1 MNFQKKKTIVISD
14 NKFQNSISKIQIQ
27 FKNSRKNLSQDSNF
41 DIIKS
46 NLSKEESKNKNRKK
60 SKNSILYNNNTKSSY
75 NDTKK
80 SEISIEEIEKKLIER
95 YSQKDISIRNKPK
108 SPKNIS
114 LNIKNEDNNNN
125 IVITDNSKVQKR
137 WKKRKKEM

>member
-60 SKNSILYNNNTKSSY
+60 VKIVYYIIIIQNHHIMTQKNQKFPL
-75 NDTKK
+75 KK
-80 SEISIEEIEKKLIER
+80 
-95 YSQKDISIRNKPK
+95 
-108 SPKNIS
+108 
-114 LNIKNEDNNNN
+114 
-125 IVITDNSKVQKR
+125 
-137 WKKRKKEM
+137 